1 MSAQR
6 VALVTLGCA
15 RNDVDSDELAAR
27 LRADGWELVD
37 DADDADAVI
46 VNTCGFVEA
55 AKKDSIDTVLDYAD
69 DSRPVVA
76 VGCLA
81 QRYGSELAAALP
93 EADAVLG
100 FDEYPDISARLKA
113 IVAGDSVPSHT
124 PGDRRRLLPISPV
137 DRPQASPAV
146 PGHGSRTRL
155 HSGPVESLKIASGCD
170 RRCSFCAIPSFR
182 GSFVSRRPTEVM
194 DEARELIAAGVRELN
209 LVSENSTSYGKDL
222 GDLRLLESLLPELG
236 ALHPELRV
244 RLAYLQPAEM
254 RPDLVSIIAR
264 TPGIAPYFDLSFQHA
279 SPTVLRRMRR
289 FGGSAEFL
297 ELVRAIRHYAPEA
310 GIRTNV
316 IVGFP
321 GETDEDF
328 AILRDFLSEARLDA
342 VGVFAYSDED
352 GTEALEMTDK
362 IDADV
367 IERRRSELATLVEDL
382 AAERAQDRVGST
394 VAVLIEELDEEGNGI
409 GRAAHQGPEDGDV
422 LVRSARRLSIGA
434 VIHARVTEALG
445 VDLVAEEV
453 VE

>member
-1 MSAQR
+1 
-6 VALVTLGCA
+6 
-15 RNDVDSDELAAR
+15 
-27 LRADGWELVD
+27 
-37 DADDADAVI
+37 
-46 VNTCGFVEA
+46 
-55 AKKDSIDTVLDYAD
+55 
-69 DSRPVVA
+69 
-76 VGCLA
+76 
-81 QRYGSELAAALP
+81 
-93 EADAVLG
+93 
-100 FDEYPDISARLKA
+100 
-113 IVAGDSVPSHT
+113 
-124 PGDRRRLLPISPV
+124 
-137 DRPQASPAV
+137 
-146 PGHGSRTRL
+146 
-155 HSGPVESLKIASGCD
+155 
-170 RRCSFCAIPSFR
+170 
-182 GSFVSRRPTEVM
+182 M

-352 GTEALEMTDK
+352 GTEAVEMTDK
-362 IDADV
+362 VDVDV

-434 VIHARVTEALG
+434 VIHARVTDALG

-453 VE
+453 VA